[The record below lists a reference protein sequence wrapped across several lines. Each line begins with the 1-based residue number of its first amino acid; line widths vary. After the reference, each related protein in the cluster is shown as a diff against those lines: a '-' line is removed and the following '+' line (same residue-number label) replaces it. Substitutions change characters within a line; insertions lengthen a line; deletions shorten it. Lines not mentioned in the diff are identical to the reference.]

1 MIIKHLTYNFSS
13 NSGHS
18 LYGQSW
24 EPLEPAKA
32 VIWMIHGLGEHSGR
46 YEEWAKMF
54 CQHDI
59 AFFAIDHFGHGQSAG
74 KRGTIKRIST
84 FLDDFEAFVNA
95 HKSRF
100 VAIPNLIYGH
110 SMGGNLALN
119 YILTRHH
126 SFKGAIITAPW
137 LQLTNQIST
146 IRQIASRL
154 LSNISPNLTISN
166 QIKSEQL
173 ATSSSEI
180 KAHDKD
186 PLCHSQISIRLYNEL
201 NSSANHIMAKADQF
215 HLPILLMHGQEDE
228 ITSHDASQQFALR
241 AAHCHF
247 FSYPH
252 ARHELH
258 REAISDDMA
267 TNITNWILKFND
279 TSNDLLQNRNIC

>member
-1 MIIKHLTYNFSS
+1 MIIKHLTYNFYS
-13 NSGHS
+13 NCGHS

-32 VIWMIHGLGEHSGR
+32 VIWMVHGLGEHSGR
-46 YEEWAKMF
+46 YEDWAKMF
-54 CQHDI
+54 CQNDI

-74 KRGTIKRIST
+74 KRGTVKRIST
-84 FLDDFEAFVNA
+84 YLDDFELFTSI

-100 VAIPNLIYGH
+100 VAIPHFIYGH

-119 YILTRHH
+119 YVLVRNHF
-126 SFKGAIITAPW
+126 FKGAIITAPW
-137 LQLTNQIST
+137 LELTNQISPIKHIT
-146 IRQIASRL
+146 SHL
-154 LSNISPNLTISN
+154 LNNILPNLTISN

-201 NSSANHIMAKADQF
+201 HTSASQIIAKSHLFD
-215 HLPILLMHGQEDE
+215 LPILLMHGQEDE
-228 ITSHDASQQFALR
+228 ITNHDASQQFALK

-247 FSYPH
+247 TSYPH

-267 TNITNWILKFND
+267 NNITNWILKFN
-279 TSNDLLQNRNIC
+279 TVNDHIQNRNIS